1 MSKSPIKFES
11 IPTSNTSNTD
21 AKSSSKYIPKPL
33 DSWENINIINKW
45 TFSFANNM
53 LDNGLNKPL
62 QHDDLIALPVRD
74 EVDHICDILEQ
85 CYIKSKSISILPRLM
100 IALIWSRWY
109 DITIMILWAL
119 AEGAVRIGSPVV
131 IRILLLCL
139 ADTNKKKEAYIWAG
153 VLGALG
159 IIQAVIHHILFFYS
173 MRLGWNWK
181 NSTTAMVYKKLFKIK
196 GNSLTS
202 ANIDMG
208 TMVNYI
214 SNDVGRFEDFSTFAS
229 FFFVSFLEVI
239 AILIILIYQLNVASG
254 FAGVGITLL
263 LIPIQMKLAQRF
275 ASQRSKTAK
284 STDKRVRFIK
294 EVIDG
299 IATVKSYGWNVPFFS
314 FIQNFRKEETKTIAE
329 SQLLRAFNLAL
340 YSFGPP
346 AAQFVTFVVFFKT
359 GGTLTLP
366 IVFSTISLLQALRC
380 SMGRQWAR
388 SVETGSE
395 AITSCNRIEHFL
407 NLHESASDNAN
418 EESTNSTDST
428 DANGIELK
436 ALKLDMDCY
445 LDIKKSSFSYSDDKD
460 NNYFASLKGINFSV
474 QKGELLIVVGPVGSG
489 KSSLLSAI
497 LGEMTLMEGKIGLQK
512 GLRLSY
518 CSQRPWILASSVYN
532 NIILAG
538 DDGNDGE
545 CDKNEGIDFDFLNP
559 KYVNEPLYKLA
570 VENCQL
576 IPDFLEWPD
585 YDMTMIGERGVSVS
599 GGQKARISIARAVYS
614 NSNLNLLDDPL
625 SACDAKV
632 GSALF
637 FDGIVGQLKN
647 RGKSVVLATHQLQYL
662 PFADKLL
669 VLDNDG
675 TQAFFGTFIEL
686 KEKIGKDPNRA
697 FDFLKA
703 TNLFSDDLNT
713 SNIVE
718 SNNDDDETSVIKDK
732 TYDKSINI
740 EKRRRLN
747 ELKEIISEEDRIEG
761 KVSLNLIWT
770 YLKSGG
776 GLSAFVAIFMAIAS
790 QVLLMM
796 TDYWLKWWASGNYF
810 GSQADIRYIWI
821 FAILVFFC
829 IILSYYRAV
838 VWFQYTLKSAS
849 SLHERILWSILHAP
863 LHFFIAN
870 PTGRI
875 LNRFAKDQNI
885 TDEALPVTL
894 FDFIQCFLFCL
905 SSLILVCVSIPWLIL
920 IIPPLLFA
928 FMKVRHKFVASQR
941 EIKRLEAIS
950 RSPIYSNF
958 TSTLDGISSLRAY
971 KLERRATKSFQD
983 QINKNA
989 RSWFSFL
996 ISSRWLGFRLDFQC
1010 ASILIA
1016 ISIVAVILQDSI
1028 DVGLLGFALVYT
1040 MSLSG
1045 LLQWTV
1051 RQSAEVEAQL
1061 VSVERIESYCNLPA
1075 EPGYSTTSLDSIKP
1089 RSRSLSLLYDPT
1101 KSRSRSMSSVVDTSA
1116 KDSGANKPV
1125 GQLCLHNL
1133 HIKYRHDL
1141 EHVVSQLSLEI
1152 TAGSK
1157 VGIIGRT
1164 GAGKSTIL
1172 QSLLRLNL
1180 ITEGNIYLDGES
1192 ILEMSLENARAQ
1204 ITVIPQEP
1212 HLFSGT
1218 VRFNLDPFNIYNDQE
1233 IWNALK
1239 NAHIHEALSKELGLL
1254 TVVDEGGK
1262 NFSQGERQLLS
1273 MARAILRKSKVVL
1286 MDEVTSSIDYATDKL
1301 IQTTIRTCPELRSA
1315 TILTIAHRLRTIA
1328 DADLI
1333 VVLGPGGKLLEK
1345 GKPYDLLVSE
1355 TSHFKALAIESQEM
1369 DDLLE
1374 IARKANE

>member
-1 MSKSPIKFES
+1 M
-11 IPTSNTSNTD
+11 
-21 AKSSSKYIPKPL
+21 
-33 DSWENINIINKW
+33 
-45 TFSFANNM
+45 
-53 LDNGLNKPL
+53 
-62 QHDDLIALPVRD
+62 
-74 EVDHICDILEQ
+74 
-85 CYIKSKSISILPRLM
+85 
-100 IALIWSRWY
+100 
-109 DITIMILWAL
+109 
-119 AEGAVRIGSPVV
+119 
-131 IRILLLCL
+131 
-139 ADTNKKKEAYIWAG
+139 
-153 VLGALG
+153 
-159 IIQAVIHHILFFYS
+159 
-173 MRLGWNWK
+173 
-181 NSTTAMVYKKLFKIK
+181 
-196 GNSLTS
+196 
-202 ANIDMG
+202 
-208 TMVNYI
+208 
-214 SNDVGRFEDFSTFAS
+214 
-229 FFFVSFLEVI
+229 
-239 AILIILIYQLNVASG
+239 
-254 FAGVGITLL
+254 
-263 LIPIQMKLAQRF
+263 
-275 ASQRSKTAK
+275 
-284 STDKRVRFIK
+284 
-294 EVIDG
+294 
-299 IATVKSYGWNVPFFS
+299 
-314 FIQNFRKEETKTIAE
+314 
-329 SQLLRAFNLAL
+329 
-340 YSFGPP
+340 
-346 AAQFVTFVVFFKT
+346 
-359 GGTLTLP
+359 
-366 IVFSTISLLQALRC
+366 
-380 SMGRQWAR
+380 
-388 SVETGSE
+388 
-395 AITSCNRIEHFL
+395 
-407 NLHESASDNAN
+407 
-418 EESTNSTDST
+418 
-428 DANGIELK
+428 
-436 ALKLDMDCY
+436 
-445 LDIKKSSFSYSDDKD
+445 
-460 NNYFASLKGINFSV
+460 
-474 QKGELLIVVGPVGSG
+474 
-489 KSSLLSAI
+489 
-497 LGEMTLMEGKIGLQK
+497 
-512 GLRLSY
+512 
-518 CSQRPWILASSVYN
+518 
-532 NIILAG
+532 
-538 DDGNDGE
+538 
-545 CDKNEGIDFDFLNP
+545 
-559 KYVNEPLYKLA
+559 
-570 VENCQL
+570 
-576 IPDFLEWPD
+576 
-585 YDMTMIGERGVSVS
+585 
-599 GGQKARISIARAVYS
+599 
-614 NSNLNLLDDPL
+614 
-625 SACDAKV
+625 
-632 GSALF
+632 
-637 FDGIVGQLKN
+637 
-647 RGKSVVLATHQLQYL
+647 QYL
-662 PFADKLL
+662 PYADKIV

-675 TQAFFGTFIEL
+675 TQAFFGTFTEL
-686 KEKIGKDPNRA
+686 KGEVVKDSNPA

-703 TNLFSDDLNT
+703 TNLFSDDANG
-713 SNIVE
+713 NNAVE
-718 SNNDDDETSVIKDK
+718 SNNDDDNKGNK
-732 TYDKSINI
+732 KYDKSINI
-740 EKRRRLN
+740 EKRRRLD

-776 GLSAFVAIFMAIAS
+776 GISAFIALFMAVAS

-810 GSQADIRYIWI
+810 GDQGDIRFVWV
-821 FAILVFFC
+821 FGILVFFC

-849 SLHERILWSILHAP
+849 SLHERCLWSILHAP
-863 LHFFIAN
+863 LYFFIAN

-905 SSLILVCVSIPWLIL
+905 SSLILVCVSIPWLVL

-1061 VSVERIESYCNLPA
+1061 VSVERIESYCNLEA

-1089 RSRSLSLLYDPT
+1089 RSRSLSSLYDPA
-1101 KSRSRSMSSVVDTSA
+1101 KSRSRSISSVKDTGA
-1116 KDSGANKPV
+1116 KDSEPSKPV

-1141 EHVVSQLSLEI
+1141 DFVVSGLSLDVPP
-1152 TAGSK
+1152 GSK
-1157 VGIIGRT
+1157 VGLIGRT

-1172 QSLLRLNL
+1172 GALLRLNL
-1180 ITEGNIYLDGES
+1180 ITEGDIYLDGES
-1192 ILEMSLENARAQ
+1192 ILTQPLEYARSQ

-1301 IQTTIRTCPELRSA
+1301 IQTTIRTCPELIQT

-1328 DADLI
+1328 DSDLI

-1345 GKPYDLLVSE
+1345 GKPYELLVSE

-1374 IARKANE
+1374 IASQARDI